1 MEPLSRVMRYLAC
14 GYSAERVAEIMDWPV
29 EAVRKLKSPWPTRRE
44 QMQIAEHVG
53 AKMDHDHAHVGE
65 VAAFTKSIDRTRN

>member
-14 GYSAERVAEIMDWPV
+14 GYSAERVAEIMEWPV
-29 EAVRKLKSPWPTRRE
+29 EAVRKLKSPWPSPRR

-53 AKMDHDHAHVGE
+53 AKMDHAHVGE